1 MKRIFLVFP
10 ALCSALVGC
19 TLTGTDFALKDKSF
33 NVNEKVVTK
42 PGSEKEAPM
51 RAPKAATCI
60 AFGDFRAIEAKNLD
74 RSSLQRQ
81 QLFEDARKAYQ
92 QALSIEPDNL
102 QALVGLARLYSSMED
117 YQHAQETY
125 EQAGKK
131 HPKEAGIWF
140 ELGMLH
146 ARKKEWDIALEDLAL
161 AVKLE
166 PENRQFINTYGFAL
180 CRNGKFEESYKVFIK
195 INEPAKAHY
204 QVARMMEHV
213 GKKEE
218 AREHL
223 IKALANQPDFPDAK
237 EMLTSL
243 GQ

>member
-1 MKRIFLVFP
+1 
-10 ALCSALVGC
+10 
-19 TLTGTDFALKDKSF
+19 
-33 NVNEKVVTK
+33 
-42 PGSEKEAPM
+42 
-51 RAPKAATCI
+51 
-60 AFGDFRAIEAKNLD
+60 
-74 RSSLQRQ
+74 
-81 QLFEDARKAYQ
+81 
-92 QALSIEPDNL
+92 
-102 QALVGLARLYSSMED
+102 
-117 YQHAQETY
+117 
-125 EQAGKK
+125 
-131 HPKEAGIWF
+131 
-140 ELGMLH
+140 MLH
-146 ARKKEWDIALEDLAL
+146 ARKKEWDIALADLAI